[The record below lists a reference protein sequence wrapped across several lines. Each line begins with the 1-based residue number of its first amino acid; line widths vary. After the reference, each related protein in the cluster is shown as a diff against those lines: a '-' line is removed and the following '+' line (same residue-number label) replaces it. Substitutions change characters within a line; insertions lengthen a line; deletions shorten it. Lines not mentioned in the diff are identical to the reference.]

1 MRCGLPAMPADLR
14 EGDLVRL
21 KRRHPCGGWEW
32 QVYRTGAD
40 IGMQC
45 LTCGRRVMLERGEFE
60 RRLKAVV
67 RHDA

>member
-1 MRCGLPAMPADLR
+1 MPAELR
-14 EGDLVRL
+14 EGDVVRL
-21 KRRHPCGGWEW
+21 KRRHPCGGWDW
-32 QVYRTGAD
+32 QVYRVGAD

-45 LTCGRRVMLERGEFE
+45 VTCSRRVMLERGEFE

>member
-1 MRCGLPAMPADLR
+1 MPAELR
-14 EGDLVRL
+14 EGDVVRL

-45 LTCGRRVMLERGEFE
+45 VTCGRRVMLERGELPPE
-60 RRLKAVV
+60 ELPPPRGS
-67 RHDA
+67 DQ

>member
-1 MRCGLPAMPADLR
+1 MRCGLPAMPAELR
-14 EGDLVRL
+14 EGDVVRL

-32 QVYRTGAD
+32 QVYRVGAD

-45 LTCGRRVMLERGEFE
+45 VTCGRRIMLERGEFE

>member
-1 MRCGLPAMPADLR
+1 MRCGLPAMPAELR
-14 EGDLVRL
+14 EGDVVRL

-32 QVYRTGAD
+32 QVYRVGAD

-45 LTCGRRVMLERGEFE
+45 ITCGRRVMLERGEFE

>member
-1 MRCGLPAMPADLR
+1 MRCGLPAMPAELR
-14 EGDLVRL
+14 EGDIVRL

>member
-1 MRCGLPAMPADLR
+1 MRCGLPAMPAELR
-14 EGDLVRL
+14 EGDVVRL

-32 QVYRTGAD
+32 QVYRVGAD

-45 LTCGRRVMLERGEFE
+45 VTCGRRVMLERGEFE

>member
-1 MRCGLPAMPADLR
+1 MPPELR
-14 EGDLVRL
+14 EGDVVRL

>member
-45 LTCGRRVMLERGEFE
+45 LTCGRRVMLERAEFE